1 MAKKTDPVQ
10 ARGRART
17 AVGSQSPGAR
27 RDAHRRLRTPRAAAT
42 AATLAI
48 GLALT
53 GCGAP
58 ASAPA
63 TTGEPAATDGPI
75 VLTTFSVI
83 ADLVRQVAGDRA
95 EVLSLTKPGV
105 EIHGYEPTPS
115 DLVRVHEADLVMDN
129 GLGLERWFKRFVADV
144 DVPHVVLSEGIEPID
159 IVSGEYS
166 GRPNP
171 HAWMSPTAAKVYVD
185 NAVAALSDLSP
196 EDAEY
201 FAANG
206 QAFKAELDELAERT
220 AAELPDDGA
229 ALVTCEGAFSY
240 LARDL
245 GLQEHSLWPVN
256 SDVEGTPQ
264 QIRSQIEFV
273 KDNDVPAVFCES
285 TVNDGAQQQVAAA
298 TGAELLGPL
307 YVDSLSEQDGPVPD
321 FLSLI
326 SHDLD
331 VISAGLG
338 DGPDPGDAE

>member
-1 MAKKTDPVQ
+1 MAKNLDSAP
-10 ARGRART
+10 ARGRARAEAAMYPT
-17 AVGSQSPGAR
+17 SAR
-27 RDAHRRLRTPRAAAT
+27 SVHGLRSLRTAAVAT
-42 AATLAI
+42 TLAL
-48 GLALT
+48 GFALS
-53 GCGAP
+53 GC
-58 ASAPA
+58 SAPA
-63 TTGEPAATDGPI
+63 DAPAATGDQERPV

-83 ADLVRQVAGDRA
+83 ADLVGQVAGDRA
-95 EVLSLTKPGV
+95 DVVSLTKTGV

-129 GLGLERWFKRFVADV
+129 GLGLERWFERFVADV
-144 DVPHVVLSEGIEPID
+144 DVPHVVLSDGVEPID
-159 IVSGEYS
+159 IASGEYS

-171 HAWMSPTAAKVYVD
+171 HAWMSPTAAKIYVD

-196 EDAEY
+196 EDADY

-206 QAFKAELDELAERT
+206 EDFKDELDALAERT
-220 AAELPDDGA
+220 ASELPANGA

-273 KDNDVPAVFCES
+273 KDNNVPAVFCES
-285 TVNDGAQQQVAAA
+285 TVNDGAQKQVAAA
-298 TGAELLGPL
+298 TEAELLGPL
-307 YVDSLSEQDGPVPD
+307 YVDSLSDADGPVPD

-326 SHDLD
+326 AYDLD
-331 VISAGLG
+331 LISAGLG
-338 DGPDPGDAE
+338 DGAAEDDE